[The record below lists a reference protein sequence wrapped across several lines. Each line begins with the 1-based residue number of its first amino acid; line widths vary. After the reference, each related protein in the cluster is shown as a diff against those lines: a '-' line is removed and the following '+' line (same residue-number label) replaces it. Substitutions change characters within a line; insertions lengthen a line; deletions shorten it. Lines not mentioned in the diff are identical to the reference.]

1 MTTPNCLI
9 PGRDAR
15 IDWQSPR
22 ASVSVPVREHACTR
36 ARAFPPR
43 FPRRVVASS
52 WLFDEIM
59 TLSGYLGRAAATG
72 RIIFSAEI
80 SRSLDLH
87 VGGCTYEAG
96 VARVVPDYDRRRYRT
111 AGD

>member
-1 MTTPNCLI
+1 MRELI
-9 PGRDAR
+9 GN
-15 IDWQSPR
+15 PR
-22 ASVSVPVREHACTR
+22 VRLCRYLCVSTRVR
-36 ARAFPPR
+36 ARAR
-43 FPRRVVASS
+43 FLLVSLVASSRRRVVVATR
-52 WLFDEIM
+52 LFDEIM